1 MLTLLRLLL
10 LTSALIVPAATF
22 TAELPNCLTIPGHNS
37 IKQQRITVSNVEAG
51 ESSLAMAP
59 SSKRYGPVD
68 DRMPPTSNDVNERN
82 RLKSN
87 FTQLLNTIID
97 GNTPE
102 HEYPS
107 LFTQNIDTI
116 MKVIGYSNND
126 NKRGRSLLDE
136 IMQEAAVQ
144 SNNDESTIIPAT
156 TTAATNRV
164 DQISDAINLILTFVE
179 SFVEETKSMDDVY
192 KKLLGKIF
200 QSIAPSASPSN
211 NRASSTAGV
220 SSIPTSSSTSVAN
233 MELQLD
239 NLLSTE
245 KAAFTPGFLRHVEGE
260 CIRISSLSTISPESV
275 TMLQILRLIQTRV
288 LEELG
293 KVSFFVK
300 RQRERAVDKENG

>member
-1 MLTLLRLLL
+1 MLTLLRLFL

-22 TAELPNCLTIPGHNS
+22 TAEIPNCLTIPGCNS
-37 IKQQRITVSNVEAG
+37 NKQRRIIISNIEVDEF
-51 ESSLAMAP
+51 SLAMAP

-144 SNNDESTIIPAT
+144 SNNDESTVIPAT

-179 SFVEETKSMDDVY
+179 SFVEETKSMDDEY
-192 KKLLGKIF
+192 KKILGKIF
-200 QSIAPSASPSN
+200 QSIAPSASRNN
-211 NRASSTAGV
+211 NRASSTAGA

-275 TMLQILRLIQTRV
+275 KMLQILRLIQTRV

-293 KVSFFVK
+293 KVSFFC
-300 RQRERAVDKENG
+300 QETERESSR